1 MKHIL
6 ILFWVGVLLFAITT
20 PAVATPA
27 EPADGSF
34 SAALDFGSLRTD
46 PVGANCLL
54 TVQGTLT
61 FTGRLAGDA
70 TATTRA
76 LVFGDCPTVETTP
89 PGTFADI
96 FQSELLFTGT
106 VDGVAVAN
114 LEIIYQGRTAVGGAV
129 TGEMRLA
136 NGQEGVLAVEGRVAQ
151 GGNYWF
157 RTP

>member
-1 MKHIL
+1 
-6 ILFWVGVLLFAITT
+6 
-20 PAVATPA
+20 
-27 EPADGSF
+27 
-34 SAALDFGSLRTD
+34 
-46 PVGANCLL
+46 
-54 TVQGTLT
+54 VQGTLT

-70 TATTRA
+70 TATTHA
-76 LVFGDCPTVETTP
+76 LVFGDCPSVETTP

-136 NGQEGVLAVEGRVAQ
+136 DGQEGVLDVEGRVAQ
-151 GGNYWF
+151 GGSYWF

>member
-1 MKHIL
+1 
-6 ILFWVGVLLFAITT
+6 VLLFAFTT

-34 SAALDFGSLRTD
+34 RAALDFGSLRTE

-70 TATTRA
+70 TAMTRA
-76 LVFGDCPTVETTP
+76 LVFGDCPSVKTTP

-96 FQSELLFTGT
+96 FQSALLFTGT
-106 VDGVAVAN
+106 IDGIAVSN
-114 LEIIYQGRTAVGGAV
+114 LEIIYQGRTAVGGAI
-129 TGEMRLA
+129 TGQMRLG
-136 NGQEGVLAVEGRVAQ
+136 NGRDGILAVEGRVAQ
-151 GGNYWF
+151 GGNYWVQ
-157 RTP
+157 TP